1 MLKTAPQVDQETT
14 NALGIAGRRELNCRR
29 VASNP
34 DANNPDDPN
43 NPDPD
48 NPDPHPYA

>member
-1 MLKTAPQVDQETT
+1 MGLIRPLSRSHT

-34 DANNPDDPN
+34 DANDPDDPN
-43 NPDPD
+43 SPDPD